1 MNSREGPHEAHRRM
15 VLSLQRQQ
23 MMDTGSQIQHQQRES
38 SFELGQR
45 RPKTQGNDGQKFRGQ
60 KGNPILM
67 VSTPKTQASLII
79 FPLIQDKKAQSSSN
93 FAAELP
99 ISGYEADEALSSM
112 VNAASGVLAES
123 TPQMPLY

>member
-15 VLSLQRQQ
+15 VLSLQKQQ
-23 MMDTGSQIQHQQRES
+23 LMDTGSQIQHQQRES

-45 RPKTQGNDGQKFRGQ
+45 RPMTQGNDGQKFRGQ
-60 KGNPILM
+60 RGNPMLM
-67 VSTPKTQASLII
+67 
-79 FPLIQDKKAQSSSN
+79 DKKAQSSSN

-112 VNAASGVLAES
+112 VNAASGMLAES